1 MSEGAEGE
9 VDRRAGGG
17 FEGCVAD
24 MEGGPSAEGGE
35 VITEGTEAVFATGGD
50 DETSSLAGEGDGG
63 GMAYT
68 GAGPGDEGDFAL
80 KGERHGGKRLLRLD
94 ATIRLC

>member
-1 MSEGAEGE
+1 
-9 VDRRAGGG
+9 
-17 FEGCVAD
+17 
-24 MEGGPSAEGGE
+24 
-35 VITEGTEAVFATGGD
+35 
-50 DETSSLAGEGDGG
+50 
-63 GMAYT
+63 MAYT